1 MDDFGS
7 HWHRCGALCIKGN
20 ITEFIKVKKR
30 SKPKIRRRVG
40 KKNHFMKFLN
50 LIKKRV
56 FLTLKIQIWV
66 LSFSCFG
73 QNQTLDRLNASKMN
87 DGILFNLETTTQGKK
102 LTYLIDPKPEDLNGV
117 NTSRTKLPV
126 DNSKG
131 IFLASNSSSFNILFA
146 FLNPLRFRHRI
157 QATENEDQSS
167 LSFEK
172 FYESLFSLAKTVNF
186 GMPQNT
192 NSQLSI
198 SSAITNIYEQHD
210 LSRAFDTYTAAKAK
224 AINKDIVRI
233 KSDELIDWTL
243 WYYNTYFEMR
253 AGKLNAKLGID
264 TTNLSNLRGLVDN
277 FIKAEKYLYDKMDD
291 DYAKSFGLSK
301 DAKVYFESH
310 MANILEL
317 LSKESTLESFKG
329 RIAKIEDDLK
339 LLKAYNDKAADFCK
353 LIENVIL
360 TYKGS
365 QVENY
370 FIDYTKNKISTY
382 LQNVRSTIG
391 NRNSLIDNFNAL
403 ISEIRTDYLNKTASG
418 NTTKEAIQI
427 TKLGITYRLSVQLV
441 ESDFEIKNG
450 SVKRKEDIIYNFEL
464 TVNEYTS
471 MIAEF
476 GLGTIFFPI
485 VDANIF
491 SSSNGVVTKTTSKLY
506 FTPMASLNL
515 IPNIGKGQAFW
526 MIQLGVGS
534 NVDKPTIALGTGVRF
549 YNVRESTFKNFSIT
563 VGAVGCFTRK
573 LNTLTEG
580 SSATQATLE
589 ADLFYSPEFRP
600 YIGFQL
606 NF

>member
-1 MDDFGS
+1 
-7 HWHRCGALCIKGN
+7 
-20 ITEFIKVKKR
+20 
-30 SKPKIRRRVG
+30 
-40 KKNHFMKFLN
+40 MKFLN
-50 LIKKRV
+50 LILKRI
-56 FLTLKIQIWV
+56 LPALAIQICV

-87 DGILFNLETTTQGKK
+87 DGILFSLEPINQGKT
-102 LTYLIDPKPEDLNGV
+102 LTYLIDPKPEELKEV

-131 IFLASNSSSFNILFA
+131 IFLASNGSSFNILFS
-146 FLNPLRFRHRI
+146 FLNPLRFRHKI
-157 QATENEDQSS
+157 QTTESTDQSS
-167 LSFEK
+167 LSFEQ
-172 FYESLFSLAKTVNF
+172 FYGSLFSLAKTVNI

-198 SSAITNIYEQHD
+198 SAAITNIYQQHD
-210 LSRAFDTYTAAKAK
+210 LSIAFDTYLDAKAK
-224 AINKDIVRI
+224 AINKEIVRI

-243 WYYNTYFEMR
+243 WYYDTYFEMN
-253 AGKLNAKLGID
+253 GEKLRKKPRID
-264 TTNLSNLRGLVDN
+264 TTNLPNLRRLVGH

-301 DAKVYFESH
+301 DANVYFEAH
-310 MANILEL
+310 MASILEL
-317 LSKESTLESFKG
+317 LSKESTLEAFNK
-329 RIAKIEDDLK
+329 RISKIEEDLI
-339 LLKAYNDKAADFCK
+339 LLKAYNDKATDICDQ
-353 LIENVIL
+353 IEKVVL
-360 TYKGS
+360 TYKVN
-365 QVENY
+365 QLENQ
-370 FIDYTKNKISTY
+370 FIDYTKSKISTY
-382 LQNVRSTIG
+382 LRKVRSTIS

-403 ISEIRTDYLNKTASG
+403 LGEIRTGYLSKTASG

-427 TKLGITYRLSVQLV
+427 TKLGVTYRVSIQVI

-450 SVKRKEDIIYNFEL
+450 SVKRKDDIIYNFEL
-464 TVNEYTS
+464 TVNEFTS

-485 VDANIF
+485 VDANTF
-491 SSSNGVVTKTTSKLY
+491 SSTDGKVTKTTSKLY

-526 MIQLGVGS
+526 MLQLGVGS

-549 YNVRESTFKNFSIT
+549 YSVKESTFKNFSIT

-573 LNTLTEG
+573 LKTLIDGSLATE
-580 SSATQATLE
+580 TELE
-589 ADLFYSPEFRP
+589 KDLFYSPEFRP
-600 YIGFQL
+600 YVGFQL

>member
-1 MDDFGS
+1 
-7 HWHRCGALCIKGN
+7 
-20 ITEFIKVKKR
+20 
-30 SKPKIRRRVG
+30 
-40 KKNHFMKFLN
+40 MKFLN

-56 FLTLKIQIWV
+56 FLAIKIQIWV

-87 DGILFNLETTTQGKK
+87 DGILFSLESTTQGKT
-102 LTYLIDPKPEDLNGV
+102 LTYLIDPKPEELKEV

-131 IFLASNSSSFNILFA
+131 IFLASNGSSFNILFA
-146 FLNPLRFRHRI
+146 FLNPLRFRHKI
-157 QATENEDQSS
+157 KTTESADQSS
-167 LSFEK
+167 LSFEQ
-172 FYESLFSLAKTVNF
+172 FYGSLFSLAKAVNR

-198 SSAITNIYEQHD
+198 SAAITNIYQQHD
-210 LSRAFDTYTAAKAK
+210 LSIAFDTYLDAKAK

-243 WYYNTYFEMR
+243 WYYDTYFEMNME
-253 AGKLNAKLGID
+253 KLRKKPRID
-264 TTNLSNLRGLVDN
+264 TTNLPNLRGLVDH

-301 DAKVYFESH
+301 DANVYFEAH

-317 LSKESTLESFKG
+317 LSKESTLETFNK
-329 RIAKIEDDLK
+329 RITKIEDDLK
-339 LLKAYNDKAADFCK
+339 LLKAYNDKAADFCDK
-353 LIENVIL
+353 IEKVVL
-360 TYKGS
+360 TYKAN
-365 QVENY
+365 QLENQ
-370 FIDYTKNKISTY
+370 FIDYTKSKISTY
-382 LQNVRSTIG
+382 LRKVRSTIS

-403 ISEIRTDYLNKTASG
+403 LGEIRTGYLNKTASG

-427 TKLGITYRLSVQLV
+427 TRLGVTYRVSIQLI

-450 SVKRKEDIIYNFEL
+450 SLKRKDDIIYNFEL
-464 TVNEYTS
+464 TVNEFTS

-485 VDANIF
+485 VDANTF
-491 SSSNGVVTKTTSKLY
+491 SSTNGVVTKTTSKFY
-506 FTPMASLNL
+506 FSPMASLNL

-549 YNVRESTFKNFSIT
+549 YNVRESAFKNFSIT

-573 LNTLTEG
+573 LDTLVEG
-580 SSATQATLE
+580 SSATQAALE
-589 ADLFYSPEFRP
+589 KDLFYSPEFRP